1 MASQTQSDYLLASQ
15 SNPSSAQFIDQL
27 ISHLSTFTVP
37 PVDSNHDHRHQPP
50 VRHHR
55 TPFSTL
61 PPSQIA
67 EVKAAMLTLH
77 CIFPNELLLALDIL
91 DRGLVHRFICNDTNT
106 SSSQSTHPTNAQHRP
121 STTNATTKDI
131 PDVFYVR
138 SASTISP
145 DQQDPFSTT
154 PYHTKEP
161 DPKGYEVRLKAWN
174 CTCPTFT
181 LNAFR
186 DPGLDDDEEVVSSS
200 SSSTTDQH
208 DPSLTKD
215 DYYPFGGSLTRNS
228 TRSSP
233 PVCKHLLA
241 CCLAVRCPGLFG
253 SGEEGSVSVVS
264 VEELAGQWDDRLLD
278 TCRSTETTTIVPSVS
293 GSE

>member
-1 MASQTQSDYLLASQ
+1 MASQTQSDYQLPSQ
-15 SNPSSAQFIDQL
+15 QNPSSAQFIDQL

-61 PPSQIA
+61 PPSQIS

-91 DRGLVHRFICNDTNT
+91 DRGLVQRFICNDTNT
-106 SSSQSTHPTNAQHRP
+106 SSSQSTHPTTAAQHRP
-121 STTNATTKDI
+121 LTTNATTKDI

-154 PYHTKEP
+154 SYYTKEP

-186 DPGLDDDEEVVSSS
+186 DPGLDDDEEAD
-200 SSSTTDQH
+200 SSSTTGQD

-215 DYYPFGGSLTRNS
+215 NYYPFGGSLTRNS

>member
-1 MASQTQSDYLLASQ
+1 MASQNQSDHQLPSQ
-15 SNPSSAQFIDQL
+15 TIPSTAQFIDQL
-27 ISHLSTFTVP
+27 ISHLSTFTIP

-50 VRHHR
+50 ARHHHR
-55 TPFSTL
+55 TPLSTL
-61 PPSQIA
+61 PPSQMA
-67 EVKAAMLTLH
+67 EVKTIMLTLH

-91 DRGLVHRFICNDTNT
+91 DRNLVNRFICNDTTNT
-106 SSSQSTHPTNAQHRP
+106 SSSQTSHPTAHHHS

-131 PDVFYVR
+131 HDYFYVR

-145 DQQDPFSTT
+145 DQSDPFSTST
-154 PYHTKEP
+154 STSSYHTKEP

-186 DPGLDDDEEVVSSS
+186 DSGPDGSEEED
-200 SSSTTDQH
+200 SSSTTGH
-208 DPSLTKD
+208 DSLSVTKD
-215 DYYPFGGSLTRNS
+215 NHFPFGGSFTRNS

-253 SGEEGSVSVVS
+253 GGEGRSVSIVS
-264 VEELAGQWDDRLLD
+264 AEELAGW
-278 TCRSTETTTIVPSVS
+278 CA
-293 GSE
+293 GWGG

>member
-1 MASQTQSDYLLASQ
+1 MASQNQSDHQLPSQ
-15 SNPSSAQFIDQL
+15 TIPSSAQFIDQL

-50 VRHHR
+50 ARHHR

-61 PPSQIA
+61 PPSQMA
-67 EVKAAMLTLH
+67 EVKATMLTLH

-91 DRGLVHRFICNDTNT
+91 DRNLVNRFICNDTTNT
-106 SSSQSTHPTNAQHRP
+106 SSQTSHPTTDHHS

-145 DQQDPFSTT
+145 DQSDPFSTSNPT
-154 PYHTKEP
+154 SSSHTKEP

-186 DPGLDDDEEVVSSS
+186 DPGPDESEED
-200 SSSTTDQH
+200 SSSTTGH
-208 DPSLTKD
+208 DSLSLTKD
-215 DYYPFGGSLTRNS
+215 KYYPFGGSLTRNS

-241 CCLAVRCPGLFG
+241 CFLAVRCPGLFG
-253 SGEEGSVSVVS
+253 SGEGGSVSIVS
-264 VEELAGQWDDRLLD
+264 AEDLAGW
-278 TCRSTETTTIVPSVS
+278 CE
-293 GSE
+293 GWGG